1 MRELRTMR
9 LYKKRADVPA
19 AVLVNSR
26 DYEFTTLA
34 AERQI
39 ADDLA
44 AIHGLRKDE
53 GYIKIW
59 GVINELGLEP

>member
-1 MRELRTMR
+1 M
-9 LYKKRADVPA
+9 PA